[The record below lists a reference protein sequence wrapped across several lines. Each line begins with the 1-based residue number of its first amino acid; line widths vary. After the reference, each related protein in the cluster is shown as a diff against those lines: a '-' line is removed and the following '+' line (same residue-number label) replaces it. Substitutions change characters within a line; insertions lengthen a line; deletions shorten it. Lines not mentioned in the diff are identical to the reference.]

1 MKEILIDEK
10 LPFYKANLHGHT
22 NWSDGKLSPEEIKR
36 IYKEQGYSII
46 AYTDHEALFDHSDLN
61 DENFLAITS
70 AELAIK
76 ENPKE
81 STLKNFKM
89 KVCHL
94 NILSPDPKNTFTPCY
109 SSVYNHYVKDNTR
122 PLLNFKG
129 EYKRRHTVKGINKMI
144 REFNKRG
151 FLVTYNHPSWSLE
164 TEKDYIGL
172 EGLWGVEIY
181 NHSVVSGGG
190 KSDEY
195 VFDEMLRAGKAVWC
209 VAADD
214 NHNKRE
220 DAFGGYVVINA
231 EKLDYESVFNSLR
244 YGYFYASTG
253 VEIKSLVREDNKVKF
268 VCSDCT
274 KVSLTTEGRRTQA
287 ICGSK
292 INEGEFETKEK
303 DGYFR
308 LTFETNDS
316 KTAWTQA
323 YEVEE

>member
-1 MKEILIDEK
+1 MKQILIDEK
-10 LPFYKANLHGHT
+10 LPFYKANLHCHT
-22 NWSDGKLSPEEIKR
+22 NWSDGKFSPEEIK
-36 IYKEQGYSII
+36 ILYKQKGYSIV
-46 AYTDHEALFDHSDLN
+46 AFTDHEALFDHSRLN
-61 DENFLAITS
+61 DDKFLAITS

-76 ENPKE
+76 EYEKQ
-81 STLKNFKM
+81 STLKNLKM

-94 NILSPDPKNTFTPCY
+94 NILSPDPHNTLTPCY
-109 SSVYNHYVKDNTR
+109 NSVYNHYVTDNTR

-129 EYKRRHTVKGINKMI
+129 EYKRRHTTKGINKMI
-144 REFNKRG
+144 REFNRKG

-190 KSDEY
+190 TSDEH
-195 VFDEMLRAGKAVWC
+195 VFDELLRKGKSVYC

-220 DAFGGYVVINA
+220 DAYGGYTMINA
-231 EKLDYESVFNSLR
+231 EKLDYESVFNALR

-253 VEIKSLVREDNKVKF
+253 VEIKSLIREDNKVKF
-268 VCSDCT
+268 VCSDCA
-274 KVSLTTEGRRTQA
+274 KVSLITEGRRRSA
-287 ICGSK
+287 ITGEK
-292 INEGEFETKEK
+292 INEGEFEIKEK

-308 LTFETNDS
+308 LKFETNDS
-316 KTAWTQA
+316 KIAWTQA
-323 YEVEE
+323 YEVQE